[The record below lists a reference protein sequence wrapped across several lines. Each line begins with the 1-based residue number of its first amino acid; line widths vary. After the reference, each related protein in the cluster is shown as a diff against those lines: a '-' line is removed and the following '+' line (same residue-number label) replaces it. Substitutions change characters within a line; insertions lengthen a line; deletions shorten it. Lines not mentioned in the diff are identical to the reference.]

1 LRGGPRMTKKLI
13 AGLAEVKVEVSAP
26 APVKKKR

>member
-1 LRGGPRMTKKLI
+1 MTKKLI
-13 AGLAEVKVEVSAP
+13 AGLAEVKVEVSTP

>member
-1 LRGGPRMTKKLI
+1 MTKKLI